1 MESTSF
7 LGTAIVSMTL
17 ALAFYSLGTWAE
29 RIQGVLKLWQIL
41 FFVLGLCADSF
52 GTAVMTDMAGDNM
65 DALHG
70 TTGALA
76 LLLMFVHAAWAVW
89 TDWKGSPRAKQ
100 NFSKFSVFVWAFWLI
115 PYVLGIF
122 LGMSH

>member
-1 MESTSF
+1 MENVPF

-29 RIQGVLKLWQIL
+29 RIQGVLKLWHIVC
-41 FFVLGLCADSF
+41 FCFGLASDRF
-52 GTAVMTDMAGDNM
+52 GTAVRADMAGGKM
-65 DALHG
+65 DLVHG
-70 TTGALA
+70 STGMLA
-76 LLLMFVHAAWAVW
+76 LVLMAVHAVWAIL
-89 TDWKGSPRAKQ
+89 TYWKGSTKAKQ

>member
-1 MESTSF
+1 MENVPF

-17 ALAFYSLGTWAE
+17 ALIFYSLGTWAE
-29 RIQGVLKLWQIL
+29 RIQKMLKLWHIVC
-41 FFVLGLCADSF
+41 FCLGLTADSF
-52 GTAVMTDMAGDNM
+52 GTAVMADVAGGKM
-65 DALHG
+65 DLLHG
-70 TTGALA
+70 STGMLA
-76 LLLMFVHAAWAVW
+76 LILMAVHAVWAILTYW
-89 TDWKGSPRAKQ
+89 RGSLRAKQ

>member
-1 MESTSF
+1 M
-7 LGTAIVSMTL
+7 SMTL

-29 RIQGVLKLWQIL
+29 RIQGVLKLWHIL

-89 TDWKGSPRAKQ
+89 TYWKGSPRAKQ